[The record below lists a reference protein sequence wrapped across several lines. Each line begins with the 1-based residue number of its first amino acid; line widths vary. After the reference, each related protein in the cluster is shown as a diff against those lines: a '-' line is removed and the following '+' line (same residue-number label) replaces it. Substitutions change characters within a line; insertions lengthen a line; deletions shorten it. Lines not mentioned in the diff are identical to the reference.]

1 MKPRQRIVAIALALV
16 MFISLCA
23 CTNSEE
29 TEIQDASNTNARS
42 ISQEELATEP
52 APTEPTASSSQDSSK
67 ADSSKTDSSK
77 TDSTKTDPSK
87 TDSSAQVSSPYTPR
101 PKDPETLSA
110 DTEEKIKADYVAW
123 EKKKIFKNPNV
134 VDVSDVIIED
144 YYGTY
149 NGGEVL
155 NISISGSVYLTVVTE
170 ENIAGYNIWFPS
182 NGEIYFHKNAKFY
195 SLEDAYAKGLLTKQ
209 DIRDIK
215 WYLNDVH
222 ELQQ

>member
-1 MKPRQRIVAIALALV
+1 MKPRQRIVAITLALV

-52 APTEPTASSSQDSSK
+52 APTEPTASSSQDTSK
-67 ADSSKTDSSK
+67 ADSTKTDSSKTDSSK
-77 TDSTKTDPSK
+77 TDSSK

-123 EKKKIFKNPNV
+123 EKKFYKDSKIE
-134 VDVSDVIIED
+134 VSDVIIED

-155 NISISGSVYLTVVTE
+155 GISITIYAYPAVVKE
-170 ENIAGYNIWFPS
+170 ENIAGYNIWFLS
-182 NGEIYFHKNAKFY
+182 AQSVFFHKNTKFY

>member
-1 MKPRQRIVAIALALV
+1 MKPRQRIVAITLALV

-23 CTNSEE
+23 CTNSEK
-29 TEIQDASNTNARS
+29 TEIQDASNTNAKS

-77 TDSTKTDPSK
+77 TDSTKTDSSK

-123 EKKKIFKNPNV
+123 EKKKIFKNPSV
-134 VDVSDVIIED
+134 VDVSDVVIDD
-144 YYGTY
+144 YLGTY
-149 NGGEVL
+149 SGGEVVCVAAYDSAYATW
-155 NISISGSVYLTVVTE
+155 NVE
-170 ENIAGYNIWFPS
+170 KNIAGYLLRFSSEAPYYLHM
-182 NGEIYFHKNAKFY
+182 GTEFY

-209 DIRDIK
+209 DIQDIQ
-215 WYLNDVH
+215 WYLDNSK
-222 ELQQ
+222 